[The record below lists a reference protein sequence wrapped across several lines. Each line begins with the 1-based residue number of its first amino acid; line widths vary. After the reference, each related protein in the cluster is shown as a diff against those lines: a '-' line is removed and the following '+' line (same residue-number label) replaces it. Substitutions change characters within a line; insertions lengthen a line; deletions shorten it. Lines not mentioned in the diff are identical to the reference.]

1 MTSTARK
8 RRREFRNIHV
18 TQILKY
24 RLPLPGIMSILHR
37 ISGAV
42 MFLMLPVFVY
52 LLDLSLTSELSYA
65 QLLDLADLTI
75 VKIVFCGLAFAF
87 IHHFWGG
94 IRHLVNDMHIGIDK
108 EAAPKMAR
116 VFLGLSLATTALAC
130 LAIFGVI

>member
-1 MTSTARK
+1 MTSAGRK
-8 RRREFRNIHV
+8 SHGEFRNIHV
-18 TQILKY
+18 SQILQY

-65 QLLDLADLTI
+65 QLRELSDLTL
-75 VKIVFCGLAFAF
+75 VKLVFCGLAFAF

-94 IRHLVNDMHIGIDK
+94 IRHLVNDLHIGIDK

-116 VFLGLSLATTALAC
+116 TFLLLSLATMTLAG
-130 LAIFGVI
+130 LVIFGAI